1 MSDTV
6 NFPRLYR
13 IIYAFFKNVVKTIL
27 CKTQTYYNL
36 PLLVLVI
43 KWYKVQLKK
52 NFTSDA
58 FFFDTAYYWLIIN
71 FFVCVDN
78 TFH

>member
-13 IIYAFFKNVVKTIL
+13 IIYTFFKNVVKTIL
-27 CKTQTYYNL
+27 CRTQTYYNL

-43 KWYKVQLKK
+43 KWYKVQLTK
-52 NFTSDA
+52 NFSSDDF
-58 FFFDTAYYWLIIN
+58 FFFDTASDYWLIIY
-71 FFVCVDN
+71 FFYLC
-78 TFH
+78 

>member
-13 IIYAFFKNVVKTIL
+13 IIYTFFKNVVKTIL
-27 CKTQTYYNL
+27 CRTQTYYNL

-43 KWYKVQLKK
+43 KWYKVQLTK

-58 FFFDTAYYWLIIN
+58 FFFFDTASDYWLIIY
-71 FFVCVDN
+71 FFYLC
-78 TFH
+78 

>member
-1 MSDTV
+1 MSDNV

-13 IIYAFFKNVVKTIL
+13 IIYTFFKNVVKTIL
-27 CKTQTYYNL
+27 CRTQTYYNL

-43 KWYKVQLKK
+43 KWYKVQLTK

-58 FFFDTAYYWLIIN
+58 FFFFDTASDYWLIIY
-71 FFVCVDN
+71 FFYLC
-78 TFH
+78 

>member
-13 IIYAFFKNVVKTIL
+13 IIYTFFKNVVKTIL
-27 CKTQTYYNL
+27 CRTQTYYNL

-43 KWYKVQLKK
+43 KWYKVQLTK
-52 NFTSDA
+52 NCTSDA
-58 FFFDTAYYWLIIN
+58 FFFFDTASDYWLIIY
-71 FFVCVDN
+71 FFYLC
-78 TFH
+78 